1 MKIINF
7 IRRLIALPFSM
18 VGIILLLAAL
28 IVALPFILIG
38 RVIGPSDGQV
48 SSADSISTLI
58 KLLDNFSKDDDGDGD
73 DDGDA
78 SGDPRIAF
86 QVKRLDKAF
95 F

>member
-1 MKIINF
+1 MKIVNF
-7 IRRLIALPFSM
+7 IRRLLAFPFSM
-18 VGIILLLAAL
+18 VGIIVLLAAL

-48 SSADSISTLI
+48 TSADSVNKLI
-58 KLLDNFSKDDDGDGD
+58 QLLDNFSNNDDDNDENGN
-73 DDGDA
+73 
-78 SGDPRIAF
+78 GDPRIAF

>member
-38 RVIGPSDGQV
+38 RVIGPNDGQV
-48 SSADSISTLI
+48 SSTESISTLVE
-58 KLLDNFSKDDDGDGD
+58 LLDKFSKDDDESN
-73 DDGDA
+73 DDGNN
-78 SGDPRIAF
+78 SDPRIAF
-86 QVKRLDKAF
+86 
-95 F
+95 